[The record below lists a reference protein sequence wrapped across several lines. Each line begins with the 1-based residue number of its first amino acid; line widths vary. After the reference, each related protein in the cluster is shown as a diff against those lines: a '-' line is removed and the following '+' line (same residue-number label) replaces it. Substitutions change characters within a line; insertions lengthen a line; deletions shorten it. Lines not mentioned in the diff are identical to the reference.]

1 MKYMTEEVI
10 FVDSSVFIAFFIDGI
25 DVFKK
30 LERYRFVT
38 SVNVVEVV
46 AYILIK
52 EKAKEITGIEK
63 HYDLLTYLRKNP
75 NFVAKISEEF
85 QAF

>member
-1 MKYMTEEVI
+1 
-10 FVDSSVFIAFFIDGI
+10 
-25 DVFKK
+25 
-30 LERYRFVT
+30 
-38 SVNVVEVV
+38 V

-63 HYDLLTYLRKNP
+63 HYDLLMYLRKNP